1 MEFFTP
7 QLKKGMDSMSQTWLI
22 ERVSNIRGQRN
33 IVSTYWLVPPD
44 NWIFLALTYVV
55 MQMLLIGFFF
65 VLVMSEFR
73 DEEHDLLGITTSTY
87 LLHQLQFKN
96 FMFSISLA
104 DIV

>member
-1 MEFFTP
+1 
-7 QLKKGMDSMSQTWLI
+7 
-22 ERVSNIRGQRN
+22 
-33 IVSTYWLVPPD
+33 
-44 NWIFLALTYVV
+44 